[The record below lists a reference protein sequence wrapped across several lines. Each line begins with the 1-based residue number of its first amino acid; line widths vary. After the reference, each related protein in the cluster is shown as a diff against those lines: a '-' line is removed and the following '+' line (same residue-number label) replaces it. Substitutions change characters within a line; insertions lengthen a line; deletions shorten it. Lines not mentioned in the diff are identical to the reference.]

1 MNHLQRFKVL
11 TLSTCF
17 VLITACSHTPPSQIQ
32 EVMPKEV
39 VKKEQAVKQHNK
51 VAVIESVPTN
61 TNENT
66 QVSTEY
72 KTFVNKNGKAI
83 AKRASNSYHKG
94 IQYKS
99 FIESVAEKHDLP
111 EEIYA
116 LAAIESD
123 FNPKIRSSVNSAT
136 GMWQL
141 MPALSRD
148 MGLVVNKKVDERKD
162 WKKSTE
168 AALKHL
174 GNSKERFQS
183 EELAVLSYYSG
194 VGKVNKAVTKNN
206 SNDIWVLLQDK
217 ETFGKSEREFIYKYI
232 AYAKEFKKLNNHYDQ
247 IATK

>member
-1 MNHLQRFKVL
+1 MNHLRRFKVL

-17 VLITACSHTPPSQIQ
+17 VLITACSHTPPSPTQ
-32 EVMPKEV
+32 EVIPKDV
-39 VKKEQAVKQHNK
+39 VKKEQVVTPSNK
-51 VAVIESVPTN
+51 VANLETVPTSK
-61 TNENT
+61 TAH
-66 QVSTEY
+66 SAEY
-72 KTFVNKNGKAI
+72 KTFVKVNGNAI
-83 AKRASNSYHKG
+83 AKRASKSYHKG

-99 FIESVAEKHDLP
+99 YIESVAEKHDLP

-123 FNPKIRSSVNSAT
+123 FNPKIRSRVNSAT

-174 GNSKERFQS
+174 GNTKERFQS

-194 VGKVNKAVTKNN
+194 VGKVNKAVAKNN

-217 ETFGKSEREFIYKYI
+217 ETFGKSEREFMYRYM
-232 AYAKEFKKLNNHYDQ
+232 AYAKEFKKLNTHYDSV
-247 IATK
+247 ATK